1 MTGVARRTPRVQRVI
16 DFHGNDRTIVTS
28 TMIGAAD
35 HVSGN
40 IRRPSKRSCVER
52 GPGTVRTNGIRPRR
66 PRLGRFAVT
75 TTGKIVLA
83 TSVIAEVDTITAV
96 TNTRMILRRDVT
108 TWSGIG
114 AVIVNLH
121 RGISIAEDLRRKIE
135 ERGTAEITTGHRS
148 TATVLRTIRNRT
160 SRDLPA
166 TGRTNHAG
174 RKRTAGSTTKIVP
187 TGSTAINAHRRNSG
201 NTTITPEDTP
211 TTTAEDVRVA
221 GKVPTRTRARAT
233 GTANPRKTWTLAGH
247 DTSWPAD
254 SATFPTV
261 GACSVGTRTRDRPQC
276 ITTIARWTAA
286 VATWTGEAAA
296 DASDHLT
303 GTASTVLSK
312 IWPTSRCNTNT
323 NIIIRTDPIKVLRCN
338 ISSNLAAACRLPT
351 PTHNP

>member
-1 MTGVARRTPRVQRVI
+1 MTGVVRRTPRVQRVI

-28 TMIGAAD
+28 IMTGAAD
-35 HVSGN
+35 LVSEN
-40 IRRPSKRSCVER
+40 IRRPSKRSCVEL
-52 GPGTVRTNGIRPRR
+52 GPGTVHTSGIRPRR
-66 PRLGRFAVT
+66 PRQGRFAVT
-75 TTGKIVLA
+75 TTVKIALV
-83 TSVIAEVDTITAV
+83 TSVTAEVDTITAV

-108 TWSGIG
+108 TSSGTG
-114 AVIVNLH
+114 AVIVNH
-121 RGISIAEDLRRKIE
+121 RGTSIAADLRRKIE
-135 ERGTAEITTGHRS
+135 ARGTVEIITGHRS
-148 TATVLRTIRNRT
+148 TATDLRTIRNRT
-160 SRDLPA
+160 SRDRPG
-166 TGRTNHAG
+166 TGRTSHAG

-187 TGSTAINAHRRNSG
+187 TGSTAINAHRRSSG
-201 NTTITPEDTP
+201 NTTITPVDTP
-211 TTTAEDVRVA
+211 TTTAEDGRVA

-254 SATFPTV
+254 SATFPIV

-296 DASDHLT
+296 DASDHPT

-323 NIIIRTDPIKVLRCN
+323 NIIIRTDLRCN
-338 ISSNLAAACRLPT
+338 ISSNLAAVACHLPT

>member
-1 MTGVARRTPRVQRVI
+1 MT
-16 DFHGNDRTIVTS
+16 
-28 TMIGAAD
+28 GAAD
-35 HVSGN
+35 HASGS

-75 TTGKIVLA
+75 TTVKIVLV
-83 TSVIAEVDTITAV
+83 TSVIVEVDTITAV
-96 TNTRMILRRDVT
+96 TNTRMILRRDVI
-108 TWSGIG
+108 TWNGIG

-121 RGISIAEDLRRKIE
+121 RGTLIAVGHRRKIE
-135 ERGTAEITTGHRS
+135 ERGTAEIITVHRS

-160 SRDLPA
+160 SRDRPA
-166 TGRTNHAG
+166 TGRTSHAG

-254 SATFPTV
+254 SATFPIV
-261 GACSVGTRTRDRPQC
+261 AACSVGTRTRDRPPC
-276 ITTIARWTAA
+276 ITTIARWTVA

-296 DASDHLT
+296 DASDHPT

-323 NIIIRTDPIKVLRCN
+323 NIIIRTDRIKVLRCS
-338 ISSNLAAACRLPT
+338 INLAAACHLPT